1 MYKLLIVDD
10 EKNIRLGIQAMIA
23 REFSTVFE
31 IETAMDGLEAIEKM
45 KEVDILIT
53 DIKMPRM
60 DGIQLIQHIQQ
71 TEQKIPAMVIL
82 SGYDDF
88 EFTKAAIKSKAKDY
102 LLKPVNR
109 NELYQTLRNIL
120 EEFELNNQE
129 TYQHLEE
136 YRSSQLN
143 FILLNPN
150 IQPGVVE
157 YLIKKMQLDQ
167 FENGYYVGIF
177 DHKRKMDG
185 EDLLIRI
192 KPFIA
197 QFNKGSEQEH
207 QTVCFLD
214 SDDRVVVISE
224 DSIFERIKDHLGKEK
239 YITFSTGVSKHH
251 SHLRDLKVAYQEAEY
266 ALKYQ
271 FLFPRNQLFSFE
283 TVENKQGNM
292 NLPVEWIKK
301 ISNMLGTERD
311 KELKSTLL
319 KVLDYEEISSYSIE
333 YMESLSKELNQLV
346 FECFFSKLG
355 DESVEIYKLFNKVE
369 TIYNFENF
377 YEYYQAVE
385 DLLLRLHEYNKQIRL
400 VYSEQ
405 NYLEKAIRFIKENY
419 YKDLNLA
426 VVSNHISLNYSY
438 FSHMFKEYTGQNFV
452 DYLKKI
458 RIEEAKK
465 LLKQPEYKVFEI
477 SEMVGYKNP
486 KQFARVFREME
497 GISPTEYR
505 DQF

>member
-10 EKNIRLGIQAMIA
+10 EKNIRLGIQAMIT
-23 REFSTVFE
+23 REFPTVFE
-31 IETAMDGLEAIEKM
+31 IETAMDGIEAIEKW

-120 EEFELNNQE
+120 EEFELTNQE

-136 YRSSQLN
+136 LRTSQLN
-143 FILLNPN
+143 FILLNPK

-157 YLIKKMQLDQ
+157 YLIQKMQLDQ

-177 DHKRKMDG
+177 DHRRKMDG

-197 QFNKGSEQEH
+197 QFNNGSEYH
-207 QTVCFLD
+207 TICFLD
-214 SDDRVVVISE
+214 SDERVVVISE
-224 DSIFERIKDHLGKEK
+224 ESIFQKIKDHLGKEK
-239 YITFSTGVSKHH
+239 YITFSTGVSKHQTNI
-251 SHLRDLKVAYQEAEY
+251 RDLKVAYKEADY
-266 ALKYQ
+266 ALKYH
-271 FLFPRNQLFSFE
+271 FLFPRKQLIFFE
-283 TVENKQGNM
+283 SVENKPENM

-311 KELKSTLL
+311 KELIQTLV
-319 KVLDYEEISSYSIE
+319 KVLDYEKISGYPIE

-355 DESVEIYKLFNKVE
+355 EESVETYKLFNKVE
-369 TIYNFENF
+369 NIYNFENF
-377 YEYYQAVE
+377 YDYYQAVE

-405 NYLEKAIRFIKENY
+405 KYLDKAIHYIEENY

-452 DYLKKI
+452 DYLKKV

-465 LLKQPEYKVFEI
+465 LLLNPDYKVFEI
-477 SEMVGYKNP
+477 SEKVGYKNP
-486 KQFARVFREME
+486 KQFARVFREIE

-505 DQF
+505 EQV

>member
-10 EKNIRLGIQAMIA
+10 EKNIRLGIQAMIS
-23 REFSTVFE
+23 REFPTVFE
-31 IETAMDGLEAIEKM
+31 IETAMDGIEAIEKL

-88 EFTKAAIKSKAKDY
+88 EFTKAAIKCKAKDY

-109 NELYQTLRNIL
+109 NELYQTLRKIL
-120 EEFELNNQE
+120 EEFEINNQE

-157 YLIKKMQLDQ
+157 YLIPKMQLDR

-177 DHKRKMDG
+177 DHKGKIDG

-192 KPFIA
+192 KPFIS
-197 QFNKGSEQEH
+197 QLYKGSEQDH

-214 SDDRVVVISE
+214 SKDRVVVISE
-224 DSIFERIKDHLGKEK
+224 ESIFERIKDHLGKEK
-239 YITFSTGVSKHH
+239 YMTFTTGVSKHQMYM
-251 SHLRDLKVAYQEAEY
+251 RDIKVAYNEADHS
-266 ALKYQ
+266 LKYQ
-271 FLFPRNQLFSFE
+271 FLFPRNQLFSYE
-283 TVENKQGNM
+283 AVENKQENM
-292 NLPVEWIKK
+292 CFPIELIKK

-311 KELKSTLL
+311 KELKSILL
-319 KVLDYEEISSYSIE
+319 KVLDYEKISSYSIE

-355 DESVEIYKLFNKVE
+355 EESVETYKLFNKVE
-369 TIYNFENF
+369 DMYNFENF
-377 YEYYQAVE
+377 YEYFQAVE
-385 DLLLRLHEYNKQIRL
+385 DLLMRLHEYNKQIKL

-405 NYLEKAIRFIKENY
+405 KYLDRAIHFIKENY

-452 DYLKKI
+452 DYLKKV

-465 LLKQPEYKVFEI
+465 LLMNQEYKVFEI

-486 KQFARVFREME
+486 KQFPRVFREME

-505 DQF
+505 EQV

>member
-23 REFSTVFE
+23 REFPAVFE
-31 IETAMDGLEAIEKM
+31 IETAMDGLEAIEKI
-45 KEVDILIT
+45 KEIDILIT

-60 DGIQLIQHIQQ
+60 DGLQLIQHIQKN
-71 TEQKIPAMVIL
+71 EEKLPAMVIL

-88 EFTKAAIKSKAKDY
+88 EFTKTAIKCKVKDY

-136 YRSSQLN
+136 FRTSQLN

-150 IQPGVVE
+150 IQPGVVD
-157 YLIKKMQLDQ
+157 YLVKKMQLEHYD
-167 FENGYYVGIF
+167 NGYYIGIF

-192 KPFIA
+192 KPFLA
-197 QFNKGSEQEH
+197 QFNNGSEH
-207 QTVCFLD
+207 DTICFLD
-214 SDDRVVVISE
+214 SQDRVVVISKE
-224 DSIFERIKDHLGKEK
+224 SIFERLKDHLAKEK
-239 YITFSTGVSKHH
+239 YMIFSTGVSNQQQHIKN
-251 SHLRDLKVAYQEAEY
+251 LKVAYKEAEH

-271 FLFPRNQLFSFE
+271 FLFPRTQLISFE
-283 TVENKQGNM
+283 TVENKQRNL
-292 NLPVEWIKK
+292 NLPVELIKK

-311 KELKSTLL
+311 KEIKSTLL
-319 KVLDYEEISSYSIE
+319 KVLDYEKISGYSIE

-405 NYLEKAIRFIKENY
+405 NYLEKAISFIKENF

-505 DQF
+505 EQM